1 MRSTAIIAARE
12 FRRYF
17 ISPIAYAGAAIIFL
31 VLSGV
36 FVLNIGFGLPTGQM
50 SPDGRMVLQ
59 PLVFVLILVTPAFTM
74 RLLAEEQ
81 RAGTLELLLTAPV
94 RDWEVVIGK
103 WLGSLGFLLVILAG
117 TFVYP
122 IVINQFT
129 IPGIDQGT
137 LLSAYVG
144 LVGLIATMLAI
155 GVFASSLFA
164 SQGAA
169 YVAGVGIILGLWI
182 IGGIRAGSSALSQ
195 AAAYFGILNHYYDNL
210 YQGVLDLSDLV
221 FYISLTV
228 LALFLASQV
237 VESRRWR

>member
-1 MRSTAIIAARE
+1 MRSLAIIAVRE

-17 ISPIAYAGAAIIFL
+17 VSPIAYAGAAIIYL
-31 VLSGV
+31 VLGGI

-81 RAGTLELLLTAPV
+81 QTGTLELLLTAPI

-117 TFVYP
+117 TWVYP
-122 IVINQFT
+122 VIINQFT
-129 IPGIDQGT
+129 EPGIDQGT
-137 LLSAYVG
+137 LLSAYIG
-144 LVGLIATMLAI
+144 LVALVATMLAI

-164 SQGAA
+164 SQAAA

-182 IGGIRAGSSALSQ
+182 LGGVRAGSSALSQ

-210 YQGVLDLSDLV
+210 YQGVLDLTDLV
-221 FYISLTV
+221 FYFSLAA
-228 LALFLASQV
+228 LAIFLASQV

>member
-122 IVINQFT
+122 IVSINSPYRGS
-129 IPGIDQGT
+129 IKVPYSPLMSGW
-137 LLSAYVG
+137 
-144 LVGLIATMLAI
+144 LA
-155 GVFASSLFA
+155 
-164 SQGAA
+164 
-169 YVAGVGIILGLWI
+169 
-182 IGGIRAGSSALSQ
+182 
-195 AAAYFGILNHYYDNL
+195 
-210 YQGVLDLSDLV
+210 
-221 FYISLTV
+221 
-228 LALFLASQV
+228 
-237 VESRRWR
+237 

>member
-1 MRSTAIIAARE
+1 MRSIAIIAARE

-17 ISPIAYAGAAIIFL
+17 VSPIAYAGAAVIFL
-31 VLSGV
+31 VLGGI

-59 PLVFVLILVTPAFTM
+59 PLVIVLILVTPAFTM

-81 RAGTLELLLTAPV
+81 RSGTLELLLTAPV
-94 RDWEVVIGK
+94 REREVVIGK
-103 WLGSLGFLLVILAG
+103 WLGSLGFLLTILAG

-129 IPGIDQGT
+129 VPGIDQGT

-144 LVGLIATMLAI
+144 LVALIAAMLAI
-155 GVFASSLFA
+155 GIFASSLFS
-164 SQGAA
+164 SQAAA

-210 YQGVLDLSDLV
+210 YQGVLDLTDLV
-221 FYISLTV
+221 FYFSLTA
-228 LALFLASQV
+228 LALFLASQL

>member
-103 WLGSLGFLLVILAG
+103 WLG
-117 TFVYP
+117 
-122 IVINQFT
+122 
-129 IPGIDQGT
+129 
-137 LLSAYVG
+137 
-144 LVGLIATMLAI
+144 I
-155 GVFASSLFA
+155 GWDS
-164 SQGAA
+164 
-169 YVAGVGIILGLWI
+169 YW
-182 IGGIRAGSSALSQ
+182 
-195 AAAYFGILNHYYDNL
+195 
-210 YQGVLDLSDLV
+210 
-221 FYISLTV
+221 
-228 LALFLASQV
+228 
-237 VESRRWR
+237 

>member
-31 VLSGV
+31 ALSGV

-117 TFVYP
+117 TFIYP
-122 IVINQFT
+122 IIINQFT

-137 LLSAYVG
+137 LFSAYIG
-144 LVGLIATMLAI
+144 LVGLIAAMLAI

-164 SQGAA
+164 SQAAA

-210 YQGVLDLSDLV
+210 YQGVLDLGDLV
-221 FYISLTV
+221 FYLSLTA
-228 LALFLASQV
+228 LSLFLASQV